1 MTLEQQF
8 QRQATA
14 FHKLSRR
21 VTGDLKAKQDLG
33 LSLSAC
39 MGTISQ
45 HLVGLIQRVRALGAK
60 LDDDLQEACR
70 DMEESLSWFQLW
82 LRVLRPIVEAGQAH
96 IGELVSDAGQ
106 DVAWPLSSDTSL
118 IPKLHADSETLW
130 AVLVSIA
137 VSGVEGNMSDLFTLM
152 GEMLQRIRL
161 CPAALPGIRQG
172 LVVAIQAS
180 MGNLRDPM
188 QYAPATAQEWLY
200 PSLLL
205 EQSCVFQGLVS
216 ESFSEEIKKLMAL
229 PCPYEG
235 YMPWAVRVGEWVRSA
250 CTDTVDWAGVMS
262 IGGYSAWDLPGVEIH
277 GPMQVW
283 HWPEDLNTLAGQC
296 GHLFHEGRRPSVC
309 DAGRAV
315 TFALRRTLNRSES
328 TGPQRPWTLPSLSA
342 GVALWGKPVLFWMSV
357 LLSLPATSG
366 VRQSAESYDDEV
378 AVAPEYDSSPA
389 CSHAFAVWTPFH
401 GPSVFDYR
409 RGDSIAGF
417 RILLREAG
425 HREEN
430 SLLHVAFDTLAT
442 SVDLVSCPSGSQVWW
457 TVRDGLSRELLRP
470 LAPWY
475 APEGRHVLTLN
486 SLGQAQ
492 GVSFSQEAA
501 S

>member
-1 MTLEQQF
+1 MAPKANQAAPKNQGRGKSKPDPATQISKIEYGLPQTVVTSLQAIQSRTTQDLWSAPAALPGDMTLEQQF

-229 PCPYEG
+229 PCPYVPPPLSGPE
-235 YMPWAVRVGEWVRSA
+235 VEA
-250 CTDTVDWAGVMS
+250 CT
-262 IGGYSAWDLPGVEIH
+262 
-277 GPMQVW
+277 
-283 HWPEDLNTLAGQC
+283 
-296 GHLFHEGRRPSVC
+296 
-309 DAGRAV
+309 
-315 TFALRRTLNRSES
+315 
-328 TGPQRPWTLPSLSA
+328 
-342 GVALWGKPVLFWMSV
+342 
-357 LLSLPATSG
+357 
-366 VRQSAESYDDEV
+366 
-378 AVAPEYDSSPA
+378 
-389 CSHAFAVWTPFH
+389 
-401 GPSVFDYR
+401 
-409 RGDSIAGF
+409 
-417 RILLREAG
+417 
-425 HREEN
+425 
-430 SLLHVAFDTLAT
+430 
-442 SVDLVSCPSGSQVWW
+442 
-457 TVRDGLSRELLRP
+457 
-470 LAPWY
+470 
-475 APEGRHVLTLN
+475 
-486 SLGQAQ
+486 
-492 GVSFSQEAA
+492 
-501 S
+501 